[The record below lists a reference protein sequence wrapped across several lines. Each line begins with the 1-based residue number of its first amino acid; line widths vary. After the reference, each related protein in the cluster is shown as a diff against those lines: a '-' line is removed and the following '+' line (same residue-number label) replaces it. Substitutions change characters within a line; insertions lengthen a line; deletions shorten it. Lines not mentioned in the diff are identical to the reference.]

1 MKRLSPAICSFINHL
16 LHISYVPGM
25 RNTKTKK
32 TCFIEWSL
40 PYSVLQSNAAKK
52 KCKYIMVGDALEKG
66 MHTVAKKSKRKEY
79 PTLHW
84 KDEGQEKFYR
94 VEL

>member
-1 MKRLSPAICSFINHL
+1 M
-16 LHISYVPGM
+16 
-25 RNTKTKK
+25 
-32 TCFIEWSL
+32 
-40 PYSVLQSNAAKK
+40 LQSNAAKK

-94 VEL
+94 IEL